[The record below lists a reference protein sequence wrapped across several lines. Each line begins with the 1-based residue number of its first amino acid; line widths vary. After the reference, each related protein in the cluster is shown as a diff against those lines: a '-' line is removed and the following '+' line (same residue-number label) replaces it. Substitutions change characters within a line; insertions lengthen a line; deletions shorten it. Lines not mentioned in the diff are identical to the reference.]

1 MRRVGRGGAA
11 GLWAG
16 LVRTWPSRV
25 NGERTKKKS
34 VKCFPGLARTTMV
47 WRTRL
52 QSSRPGSG
60 LRRGRG
66 ETPGLGEGCCL
77 GSLELGSRGTSA
89 PAAAPGA
96 QAAGEGVGGPWG
108 RGPPASPAPAQGSP
122 RGGCR
127 RTAPR
132 GRGHWSLSDGGSPAR
147 GGGGQGAGAQR
158 GVTAVTGDGPEG
170 SRLTERRAQPF
181 HSV

>member
-1 MRRVGRGGAA
+1 MGRGGAA

-16 LVRTWPSRV
+16 LARTWPSRV

-34 VKCFPGLARTTMV
+34 VKCFPGLAGTTMV

-52 QSSRPGSG
+52 QSSGPGSG

-66 ETPGLGEGCCL
+66 GTPGLGVPP
-77 GSLELGSRGTSA
+77 A

-96 QAAGEGVGGPWG
+96 QAAGEGAGGPWG

-132 GRGHWSLSDGGSPAR
+132 GCGHRSPSDGGPPAR
-147 GGGGQGAGAQR
+147 GGGGGQGAGARR
-158 GVTAVTGDGPEG
+158 GVTAVTGDGPER
-170 SRLTERRAQPF
+170 SRLTEHRAQPF